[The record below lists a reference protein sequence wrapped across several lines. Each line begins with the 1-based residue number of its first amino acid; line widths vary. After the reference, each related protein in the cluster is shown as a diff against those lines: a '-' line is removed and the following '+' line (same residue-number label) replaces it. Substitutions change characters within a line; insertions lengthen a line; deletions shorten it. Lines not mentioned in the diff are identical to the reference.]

1 MKCHKCKFYHFSFP
15 SNACDL
21 GGENFHEYN
30 AEDCP
35 FVNNDY
41 LFVKNC
47 PELGYIKG
55 ESATDFVEKGCKV
68 NLTTQEVIH
77 HINSILEHLKNDN
90 KCYLVIEDANWL
102 LKTLEICKKSDV
114 LARTAME

>member
-30 AEDCP
+30 AESCP
-35 FVNNDY
+35 FIDDDY
-41 LFVKNC
+41 LFIENC

-55 ESATDFVEKGCKV
+55 ESAVNFIERGCKV
-68 NLTTQEVIH
+68 ELTAQEIAH
-77 HINSILEHLKNDN
+77 YINALLEQLKNNN
-90 KCYLVIEDANWL
+90 KCYLVTEDTNWL
-102 LKTLEICKKSDV
+102 LKALEICEKSNID
-114 LARTAME
+114 